1 MSQYTTSKMDRPEP
15 GLIKWSP
22 NPAYDTFLH
31 VNLQHRVVQLYEP
44 TGLAQPGNFQYEKSS
59 KYDEIPPLTT
69 YDWAP
74 AHPGLVAIGT
84 ATGTVDLINLHN
96 DSSSHLELP
105 IRITRTCQAVAFN
118 TGTLLAVGLERVRND
133 QCLKIFDVN
142 RLTALEPGT
151 SWTSL
156 EGSMNPVIGL
166 EPSISISSTKF
177 FEDSP
182 QVLVA
187 GIKNQGIRIYDLRD
201 PQGAVINYQTKCNNN
216 LAIDYAD
223 QNYFASSSL
232 DKPGLVVWDRRAT
245 SRPSSSRFYL
255 DAVDTEDLPWGAALN
270 IDKAIDVKDANFQDR
285 GSLIRSLRFC
295 RDRSGLIAV
304 LSRTG
309 QLKVLDTKK
318 EFTPQDVHDKDSP
331 EILEVR
337 KSYELDM
344 SYAKERKDDRIVSFD
359 WLNLDSPAL
368 TPRAIVL
375 RANGT
380 FEILEKPSYTSEHIY
395 KMVPWRVP
403 HRGLEGGTSYHS
415 FMQFD
420 ATQYP
425 EMMGSLNIDKAVV
438 DKSLFGSQKDS
449 TNVVVQQALLTPPP
463 ALDPISD
470 LEASNEPLPELFTNA
485 SKISDKLRGLRKYS
499 TDILKAQKQLN
510 DKAQG
515 RSSVEKLDQ
524 SLTDLSIKGNIL
536 PSNRQLH
543 EQLLISTRDT
553 KGFPKDAQVVL
564 DHAMLLRSKEKYL
577 FDYTANKDIVADD
590 PWLGELWDWVA
601 GAEEAASDM
610 GMVAQGIDLSYL
622 GVYNIWIGDLGLNS
636 AVRLADGMKL
646 PDAST
651 WERCLRDINETTR
664 QPKYDGVN
672 SKKFAHRQAALRI
685 CGWGRSA
692 DSRQSDH
699 ANTPPSERNS
709 SWYTMATARALFGGD
724 FEKAVQILKGA
735 STQYPELFFVSLAL
749 QLKSQGNKSVDQGQL
764 DFDDAVA
771 SKTDPYLRAIS
782 SLIATNNWEHIANQ
796 ESLPLR
802 ERTFVALRYFDDT
815 KLTKWLDKELAKAIE
830 TGDIEGIVLTGITDK
845 LVDIFAKYIEKFN
858 DVQTATLVLSICA
871 PRYINDYRCRT
882 WRNAY
887 RAYLQRHK
895 AFMQRTKFEVESTKK
910 SKRGGVPTITPPSRQ
925 IALRCVYCD
934 AEYELSK
941 AAGGGGGGGGGSGTG
956 VGTGLLSSSKGQQ
969 QKTSTN
975 PLTATNISAGVSCPN
990 CGRHLPRCVVCLEVV
1005 GVPRSD
1011 RPEASPDPHVRVA
1024 ARFPTFCLRCEHVLH
1039 LDHARQWFARHVEC
1053 PVPECRCRCNFRAN
1067 PELNYH

>member
-1 MSQYTTSKMDRPEP
+1 MDRPEP

-22 NPAYDTFLH
+22 NPAFDTFLH

-44 TGLAQPGNFQYEKSS
+44 TGLAHPGNFEFEKTS

-69 YDWAP
+69 YDWSP
-74 AHPGLVAIGT
+74 AHPGIVAIGT
-84 ATGTVDLINLHN
+84 ASGTVDLINLHS

-142 RLTALEPGT
+142 RLTALEPGA
-151 SWTSL
+151 SWASL
-156 EGSMNPVIGL
+156 EGSMSPVIGL
-166 EPSISISSTKF
+166 EASISISSTKF
-177 FEDSP
+177 FEDNP

-201 PQGAVINYQTKCNNN
+201 PNGAVINYQTKCNNN

-232 DKPGLVVWDRRAT
+232 DKPGLVIWDRRAT
-245 SRPSSSRFYL
+245 SRPSSSRFYI
-255 DAVDTEDLPWGAALN
+255 DAVDTDDLPWGAALS
-270 IDKAIDVKDANFQDR
+270 IDKAIDVKDANLQDR

-295 RDRSGLIAV
+295 RDRSGLIAI

-309 QLKVLDTKK
+309 QLKVLDARK
-318 EFTPQDVHDKDSP
+318 EFTPSEVHPKDSP

-337 KSYELDM
+337 KSFELDIN
-344 SYAKERKDDRIVSFD
+344 YAKDRKDDRIVSFD

-375 RANGT
+375 RANGA
-380 FEILEKPSYTSEHIY
+380 FDILEKPSYTSEHLY
-395 KMVPWRVP
+395 KMIPWQAP

-415 FMQFD
+415 LMQFE
-420 ATQYP
+420 ASQYP
-425 EMMGSLNIDKAVV
+425 EMMGPLNFDESLRHRP
-438 DKSLFGSQKDS
+438 LFGRHKES
-449 TNVVVQQALLTPPP
+449 TRAVIRQVLQCPVPTV
-463 ALDPISD
+463 DPICD
-470 LEASNEPLPELFTNA
+470 LEASPEKLPETFVNA
-485 SKISDKLRGLRKYS
+485 SKTAERLGALRKYS
-499 TDILKAQKQLN
+499 KEVLEASKQSNKEL
-510 DKAQG
+510 D
-515 RSSVEKLDQ
+515 RSLS
-524 SLTDLSIKGNIL
+524 DLSLKGKGL

-543 EQLLISTRDT
+543 ERLLVSTRDT
-553 KGFPKDAQVVL
+553 RGFPKEAQVVL
-564 DHAMLLRSKEKYL
+564 DHVMLLRSKEKYL
-577 FDYTANKDIVADD
+577 FDYVANRDIVADD
-590 PWLGELWDWVA
+590 PWLKELWDWIA
-601 GAEEAASDM
+601 GADQAASDM
-610 GMVAQGIDLSYL
+610 GMVAQGIDLSYV
-622 GVYNIWIGDLGLNS
+622 GVCNVWNGDLGLNG
-636 AVRLADGMKL
+636 AVRLVDGTRP
-646 PDAST
+646 PDAAA
-651 WERCLRDINETTR
+651 WERCLQDINKKSRE
-664 QPKYDGVN
+664 PAYDGVET
-672 SKKFAHRQAALRI
+672 KKLAHRQVALTI
-685 CGWGRSA
+685 CGWGRSP
-692 DSRQSDH
+692 DTHFGDYDKMPH
-699 ANTPPSERNS
+699 SERNS
-709 SWYTMATARALFGGD
+709 SWYTRAAVHALIEGD
-724 FEKAVQILKGA
+724 FDGAVRILGGA
-735 STQYPELFFVSLAL
+735 SAEYPELLFVSLAL
-749 QLKSQGNKSVDQGQL
+749 QLKSHGAKQPGKAQL

-782 SLIATNNWEHIANQ
+782 SLIATDSWENIANQ
-796 ESLPLR
+796 DSLPLR
-802 ERTFVALRYFDDT
+802 ERTFVALRYFDDD
-815 KLTKWLDKELAKAIE
+815 KLTYWLEKELRKAIE

-845 LVDIFAKYIEKFN
+845 LVDIFAKYVEKFN
-858 DVQTATLVLSICA
+858 DVQTATLVLSICS

-941 AAGGGGGGGGGSGTG
+941 TGAGLPASASVGGG
-956 VGTGLLSSSKGQQ
+956 KGQ
-969 QKTSTN
+969 TAN
-975 PLTATNISAGVSCPN
+975 PLAATSINAGVSCPN

-1011 RPEASPDPHVRVA
+1011 KPEASPDPHIRLA
-1024 ARFPTFCLRCEHVLH
+1024 ARFPTFCLKCEHVLH
-1039 LDHARQWFARHVEC
+1039 LDHARLWFARHVEC

-1067 PELNYH
+1067 PELNYR

>member
-1 MSQYTTSKMDRPEP
+1 MSQYSSSKMDRPEP

-44 TGLAQPGNFQYEKSS
+44 TGLAQPGTFHHEKSS

-69 YDWAP
+69 YDWSP
-74 AHPGLVAIGT
+74 AYPGLVAIGT
-84 ATGTVDLINLHN
+84 ASGAVELINLHG
-96 DSSSHLELP
+96 DPSSHLELP

-118 TGTLLAVGLERVRND
+118 TGALLAVGLERVRND
-133 QCLKIFDVN
+133 QCLKIFDVT
-142 RLTALEPGT
+142 RIATLDPSV
-151 SWTSL
+151 SWASL
-156 EGSMNPVIGL
+156 EGSMNPRIGL
-166 EPSISISSTKF
+166 EASISISSTKF

-216 LAIDYAD
+216 LAIDYSD

-232 DKPGLVVWDRRAT
+232 DKPGLVIWDRRAT
-245 SRPSSSRFYL
+245 SRQSSSRFYL
-255 DAVDTEDLPWGAALN
+255 DAVDTDDLPWGASLN
-270 IDKAIDVKDANFQDR
+270 VERAIDVKDANFQDR

-309 QLKVLDTKK
+309 QLKVLDIKK
-318 EFTPQDVHDKDSP
+318 EYIPAEVRKDSP
-331 EILEVR
+331 ELLEVR

-344 SYAKERKDDRIVSFD
+344 EYSKDRKDDKIVSFD
-359 WLNLDSPAL
+359 WVNLDSPAL

-375 RANGT
+375 RANGA
-380 FEILEKPSYTSEHIY
+380 FDILEKPSYTSEHIY
-395 KMVPWRVP
+395 KMVPWRAP
-403 HRGLEGGTSYHS
+403 HRGLEGGSSYHTL
-415 FMQFD
+415 MQFEP
-420 ATQYP
+420 TQYP
-425 EMMGSLNIDKAVV
+425 EMVGPLNVDQAFKDKP
-438 DKSLFGSQKDS
+438 LFGSNKEPVNSIIQH
-449 TNVVVQQALLTPPP
+449 ALLFSAPT
-463 ALDPISD
+463 ADPICDS
-470 LEASNEPLPELFTNA
+470 EASTEKLPEPLANT
-485 SKISDKLRGLRKYS
+485 SKIAEKLRNLRKYS
-499 TDILKAQKQLN
+499 KEALETSKQQS
-510 DKAQG
+510 DKAQAQPAIK
-515 RSSVEKLDQ
+515 ELDQ
-524 SLTDLSIKGNIL
+524 SLTDLSIKGNGL

-543 EQLLISTRDT
+543 ERLLVSTLNT
-553 KGFPKDAQVVL
+553 KGFPKEAQVIL

-577 FDYTANKDIVADD
+577 FDYTANRDIVSDD
-590 PWLGELWDWVA
+590 PWLKELWDWVA
-601 GAEEAASDM
+601 GADGATNDM
-610 GMVAQGIDLSYL
+610 GMVAQGIDLGYL
-622 GVYNIWIGDLGLNS
+622 GVCNVWTGDLGHDYS
-636 AVRLADGMKL
+636 VRLAEG
-646 PDAST
+646 
-651 WERCLRDINETTR
+651 TR
-664 QPKYDGVN
+664 QPDDLAWDRCLQEINKRSRQATYNGVGT
-672 SKKFAHRQAALRI
+672 KKRAHREMALRI
-685 CGWGRSA
+685 CGWGRSPEA
-692 DSRQSDH
+692 HFSDY
-699 ANTPPSERNS
+699 AKMQPSERNS

-724 FEKAVQILKGA
+724 FQGAVQLLKRAG
-735 STQYPELFFVSLAL
+735 TEYPELLFVSLAL
-749 QLKSQGNKSVDQGQL
+749 QLKGPGNKSLGKDQL

-782 SLIATNNWEHIANQ
+782 SLIATNDWENIANQ

-815 KLTKWLDKELAKAIE
+815 KLTQWLNKELNKAIE
-830 TGDIEGIVLTGITDK
+830 TGDIEGIVFTGITDK

-925 IALRCVYCD
+925 IALRCVFCD

-941 AAGGGGGGGGGSGTG
+941 TGAGAPMP
-956 VGTGLLSSSKGQQ
+956 SSKGQ
-969 QKTSTN
+969 TN
-975 PLTATNISAGVSCPN
+975 PLTPTLVSAGVSCPN
-990 CGRHLPRCVVCLEVV
+990 CGRHLPRCVVCLEIV

-1011 RPEASPDPHVRVA
+1011 RPEASPDPQVRVA
-1024 ARFPTFCLRCEHVLH
+1024 ARFPTFCLKCEHVLH
-1039 LDHARQWFARHVEC
+1039 LDHARLWFARHVEC

-1067 PELNYH
+1067 PELNYR